1 MNTATDTKVG
11 STPLSDRVDLA
22 SSTGPDTG
30 TRRLV
35 PARPVAGARLLFAI
49 EAALPI
55 AVLAVVLVVA
65 NLDGM
70 PRGLNDFLS
79 IRVTVKNVLLC
90 AGFLA
95 GWIALLWACRVYDH
109 RHVRGRRSEVGRLV
123 AACSLGTCL
132 ALPFPLM
139 SAGGFWFHDLA
150 YFWVGLVSST
160 VALRGARRLIA
171 KRSRIRAPKRVI
183 IVGTG
188 PLALRVWS
196 EVIADDAT
204 AYQLAGFVDTHRH
217 TPAADD
223 IERQRLGTLDD
234 LERLLMQEAID
245 EVFVALP
252 VKSHYRESQQAI
264 EICERVGIRTK
275 YHADMFTTSVAW
287 PRIEAGAGPV
297 VTMNVAPD
305 DYRQGLKRALDVVG
319 AGVGVVVLS
328 PVMLLAAIAIKCTSP
343 GPVIFTQER
352 YGLNKRPFRM
362 MKFRTMVANAPELQ
376 TALEAHNQVEGPV
389 FKIFDDPRV
398 TSVGRFLRKAS
409 IDELP
414 QLFNVLRGDMSLV
427 GPRPLPERDVRRFTR
442 SSHMRRFSVRPGLTC
457 LWQISGRNQ
466 LGFNEWVRL
475 DLKYIDGWSLVEDL
489 RIIAKT
495 VPAVL
500 RGTGAN

>member
-1 MNTATDTKVG
+1 MNTEVG
-11 STPLSDRVDLA
+11 SAPLADRVDLPT
-22 SSTGPDTG
+22 STGSATG
-30 TRRLV
+30 THTIVPTRLV
-35 PARPVAGARLLFAI
+35 MGAPLLFAI

-55 AVLAVVLVVA
+55 LVLAVVLVGA
-65 NLDGM
+65 NLDERPG
-70 PRGLNDFLS
+70 GLNDFLS
-79 IRVTVKNVLLC
+79 IRVTVKNVLLS

-95 GWIALLWACRVYDH
+95 GWVALLWACRVYDG
-109 RHVRGRRSEVGRLV
+109 RHLRSRRGEVGRLL

-132 ALPFPLM
+132 ALPFPIF
-139 SAGGFWFHDLA
+139 STGGFELHYLA
-150 YFWVGLVSST
+150 YLWVGLALST
-160 VALRGARRLIA
+160 LAVRGVRRLLA
-171 KRSRIRAPKRVI
+171 KRNRMRAPKRVI

-188 PLALRVWS
+188 PLAVRVWS
-196 EVIADDAT
+196 EVTADDVT
-204 AYQLAGFVDTHRH
+204 TYQLAGFVDAQRH
-217 TPAADD
+217 VPADDD
-223 IERQRLGTLDD
+223 IERQRLGTVDD

-252 VKSHYRESQQAI
+252 VKSHYREIQQTI
-264 EICERVGIRTK
+264 EVCERVGIRAK
-275 YHADMFTTSVAW
+275 YHADIFTTSVAW
-287 PRIEAGAGPV
+287 PRIEAGSGPV

-305 DYRQGLKRALDVVG
+305 DYRQGLKRALDLIG
-319 AGVGVVVLS
+319 AASGIIVFS
-328 PVMLLAAIAIKCTSP
+328 PVMLLAAIAIKCTSR

-362 MKFRTMVANAPELQ
+362 LKFRTMVANAPELQ
-376 TALEAHNQVEGPV
+376 TALEARNQVDGPV

-398 TSVGRFLRKAS
+398 TGVGRFLRKTS

-414 QLFNVLRGDMSLV
+414 QLFNVLRGDMSIV

-442 SSHMRRFSVRPGLTC
+442 GSDMRRFSVRPGLTC